1 MASLLIG
8 GVCAWILRGE
18 YDKHFMMEGHFHV
31 VSNAKQDHEVVLEF
45 PSGKQ
50 VDFNLKKGSSF
61 RFKQLDTGDGSVA
74 VSIDGKVRDQV
85 GYVTSK
91 NSIVVLVIGDQE
103 TGFSQIFPS
112 LSTEQGAGL
121 TP

>member
-61 RFKQLDTGDGSVA
+61 RFKQLDTGEGSVA